1 MERESRIAQW
11 LRRRAAQDES
21 ERPGARS
28 RARSGSS
35 GSGRG
40 RRWGGR
46 GAQAA
51 AGADEA
57 AARRETLLLTAAEAG
72 FPLAPAAHPSGYG
85 CSCVRIGCPTPGR
98 HPVSF
103 AWQTQ
108 ATTDRAQIERWLRAE
123 PQANFITATGRA
135 HDVLDVPAE
144 AGYAALARLEEREA
158 AAEPGAEPVLGPVAL
173 LGEDRMLFFT
183 KTRGRPRTRTSGGP
197 ASWTATPRTMEEHP
211 GLRWH
216 CRGSYVL
223 LPPSRLPDDEEGVRW
238 LRPPQPGDT
247 LPEPLTL
254 LETLTDACAEYAVT
268 VEGLED
274 PSPWPVR

>member
-1 MERESRIAQW
+1 MERESRIARW
-11 LRRRAAQDES
+11 LRRRAGHGTAEPSDPGSPAQ
-21 ERPGARS
+21 
-28 RARSGSS
+28 
-35 GSGRG
+35 GRGTGG

-46 GAQAA
+46 GNRPAA
-51 AGADEA
+51 AAEA
-57 AARRETLLLTAAEAG
+57 ARDRETLLLAAAGAG

-108 ATTDRAQIERWLRAE
+108 ATTDRAQVERWLRAE
-123 PQANFITATGRA
+123 PEANFITATGRA

-144 AGYAALARLEEREA
+144 AGYAALAVLEERERA
-158 AAEPGAEPVLGPVAL
+158 AGPGAEPELGPVAL
-173 LGEDRMLFFT
+173 HGGDRMLFFT
-183 KTRGRPRTRTSGGP
+183 KTRG
-197 ASWTATPRTMEEHP
+197 TPEDEDEWWPCELDSHPETMEEHP

-223 LPPSRLPDDEEGVRW
+223 LPPSRLPDTAEGVHW
-238 LRPPQPGDT
+238 LRPPQEGDA
-247 LPEPLTL
+247 LPEPLAL

-268 VEGLED
+268 VEGLEQHT
-274 PSPWPVR
+274 PWPVR